1 MNPPHIPC
9 LTLGLALVAV
19 SLPAFAQTGLAAP
32 REAPARVMPV
42 AVTGQ
47 LKAPKNVIVM
57 IGDGMG
63 FNQLDAAGLYRYGTS
78 AAQVAVNANTGAI
91 VRAPGTQVPELA
103 AADVKLAVRTTQFGA
118 SYDPAKAWSSFGYV
132 LKNPTD
138 SAAAATAMAT
148 GVKTDNGAIGVD
160 PNNES
165 VQNLTEL
172 AVATGRSAGVVTSV
186 PISHATP
193 AGFTAHESS
202 RSSYRAIARDQL
214 RSKLSVVMGAGNPW
228 YTDNGKV
235 RSTAKYTYLYKSD
248 YQKLRDRRSGFTYVA
263 SKASFDKLT
272 KGAAP
277 KRVFGLARV
286 ASTLQQKRSGTTS
299 RTGAKRNAVPS
310 LATMAKGALNVLDA
324 DRDGLFLMIEGGAID
339 WANHANQ
346 KGRLVEEG
354 SDFLKAI
361 AAVNAW
367 VETKSSWDETLL
379 IVTADHE
386 SGYLAGA
393 GADPNWTMLTGRAGS
408 VPAMSW
414 HTGGHTSQLVP
425 FYARGSAASAFT
437 AAVIGQDP
445 VRGAY
450 LDNTSIQQVVAGLW

>member
-1 MNPPHIPC
+1 MNPHRIPC
-9 LTLGLALVAV
+9 LALSLGLVAI
-19 SLPAFAQTGLAAP
+19 SLPVLAQTGFAAPLAAA
-32 REAPARVMPV
+32 APVLPV
-42 AVTGQ
+42 AVVGQ
-47 LKAPKNVIVM
+47 LTAPKNVIVM

-78 AAQVAVNANTGAI
+78 AAQVAVSASTGAI
-91 VRAPGTQVPELA
+91 VRAPVTQVPELA
-103 AADVKLAVRTTQFGA
+103 LAEVKLAVRTTQFGA
-118 SYDPAKAWSSFGYV
+118 SYDPSKAWSGFGYV

-160 PNNES
+160 PNNKS
-165 VQNLTEL
+165 VQNLSEL
-172 AVATGRSAGVVTSV
+172 AIATGRSAGVVTSV

-202 RSSYRAIARDQL
+202 RGSYQAIARDQL

-228 YTDNGKV
+228 YTDNSKLRG
-235 RSTAKYTYLYKSD
+235 SAKYTYLYKSD
-248 YQKLRDRRSGFTYVA
+248 YQKLKDRKSGFTYLA
-263 SKASFDKLT
+263 SKTSFDKLT
-272 KGAAP
+272 KGTAP

-299 RTGAKRNAVPS
+299 KTGAKRNAVPS
-310 LATMAKGALNVLDA
+310 LATMTKGALNVLDA
-324 DRDGLFLMIEGGAID
+324 DPDGFFVMIEGGAID

-346 KGRLVEEG
+346 KGRLVEES
-354 SDFLKAI
+354 SDFLNAI

-367 VETKSSWDETLL
+367 VEAKSSWDETLL

-386 SGYLAGA
+386 SGYLTGTKAN
-393 GADPNWTMLTGRAGS
+393 PNWTMLTGRAGS
-408 VPAMSW
+408 VPSMSW

-437 AAVIGQDP
+437 DAVVGQDP

-450 LDNTSIQQVVAGLW
+450 LDNTSIQKVVAGLW